1 MKRDQNPRGNKTTDI
16 PPTSCREAWP
26 TDPSKV
32 ADIQKDF
39 LPGVGDRRQE
49 LVFIGIG
56 VDVEALTS
64 ALDACLLTP
73 DEMEVEE
80 AGAAVKALQLDADED
95 EEEWRSI
102 WDDPFLPWPSIQ
114 VRQKT
119 AWVLKKQLDLGKNSL
134 SCEKTA

>member
-1 MKRDQNPRGNKTTDI
+1 M
-16 PPTSCREAWP
+16 
-26 TDPSKV
+26 DPSKV

-102 WDDPFLPWPSIQ
+102 WEDPFLPWPSIQ